1 MPFCT
6 RAKPLEL
13 TSKPFCTRAKPPC
26 KRSKTFCTRR
36 KTVLQT
42 FKTHLFMMQNRPANV
57 QDPFVHDAKP
67 SCKRSRPFCSWCK
80 TVLQTF
86 KGRLPMPPYRIEI
99 KQTHLF
105 ILYLVK
111 LKSFIRKF
119 VHSFPVGAYRIRP
132 DVSERATYSHKT
144 PITKLEYKN
153 GSIAK
158 NTICKSKNGIN
169 LPDCSGI
176 IKRENPVIIQDSL
189 FFNGTFFNPNSP
201 YNSLTLNKIHTSYC
215 CC

>member
-1 MPFCT
+1 MNLNRSASWPYSFRNVRPLNANVQSPFVACV
-6 RAKPLEL
+6 KSLEL
-13 TSKPFCTRAKPPC
+13 TSRPFCTRAKPPC
-26 KRSKTFCTRR
+26 KRSRPICSRC

-42 FKTHLFMMQNRPANV
+42 FKTLLFMMQNRPANV

-105 ILYLVK
+105 ILYLIK

-158 NTICKSKNGIN
+158 
-169 LPDCSGI
+169 
-176 IKRENPVIIQDSL
+176 
-189 FFNGTFFNPNSP
+189 
-201 YNSLTLNKIHTSYC
+201 KIPSANQKIVSTCQIALAS
-215 CC
+215 

>member
-1 MPFCT
+1 
-6 RAKPLEL
+6 
-13 TSKPFCTRAKPPC
+13 
-26 KRSKTFCTRR
+26 
-36 KTVLQT
+36 
-42 FKTHLFMMQNRPANV
+42 MMQNRPANA
-57 QDPFVHDAKP
+57 QRPIVHDVKP
-67 SCKRSRPFCSWCK
+67 SCKHSRADCRCHHTGLKSNK
-80 TVLQTF
+80 
-86 KGRLPMPPYRIEI
+86 
-99 KQTHLF
+99 THLF

-201 YNSLTLNKIHTSYC
+201 YNSLTLSKIRKSYC

>member
-1 MPFCT
+1 
-6 RAKPLEL
+6 
-13 TSKPFCTRAKPPC
+13 
-26 KRSKTFCTRR
+26 
-36 KTVLQT
+36 
-42 FKTHLFMMQNRPANV
+42 MQNLHANV

-67 SCKRSRPFCSWCK
+67 SCKRSRPVCSWCK

-86 KGRLPMPPYRIEI
+86 KAHLFMMQNRPANAQRPIVHDVKPSCKRSRADCRCHHTGL
-99 KQTHLF
+99 KSNKTHLF

-158 NTICKSKNGIN
+158 
-169 LPDCSGI
+169 
-176 IKRENPVIIQDSL
+176 
-189 FFNGTFFNPNSP
+189 
-201 YNSLTLNKIHTSYC
+201 KIPSANQKIVSTCQIALAS
-215 CC
+215 

>member
-1 MPFCT
+1 M
-6 RAKPLEL
+6 
-13 TSKPFCTRAKPPC
+13 
-26 KRSKTFCTRR
+26 
-36 KTVLQT
+36 QT
-42 FKTHLFMMQNRPANV
+42 FKTHLFTMQNRPANV

-67 SCKRSRPFCSWCK
+67 SCKRSRPFCSRRK
-80 TVLQTF
+80 TSMQTF
-86 KGRLPMPPYRIEI
+86 KALLFMMQNRPANIQDPFVHDAKPSCKHSRADCLCYHTGL
-99 KQTHLF
+99 KSNKTHLF

-158 NTICKSKNGIN
+158 
-169 LPDCSGI
+169 
-176 IKRENPVIIQDSL
+176 
-189 FFNGTFFNPNSP
+189 
-201 YNSLTLNKIHTSYC
+201 KIPSANQKIVSTCQIALAS
-215 CC
+215 